1 MAHRPGQRIERGI
14 SADRL
19 WIEAPEMEA
28 RLSASESLDEARE
41 GVLEY
46 LSDLEDA
53 CCAGDLD
60 LDRLEWSAVL
70 DALHRFKRI
79 LSPENE
85 AIAGF
90 STLEILW
97 GLASDSD
104 TEDVSVGFIDEMR
117 HLFQTIHG
125 RMSGHGGWFARSHA
139 EASDALEQMPAHGRR
154 AARARSR
161 FLDALGDG
169 VWMEI
174 ERFPSGLD
182 PSMVEERKR
191 NAERI
196 LEHLEG
202 SANDWH
208 DAAWQRAHVFRGNAG
223 AQALPELVP
232 LTGSEIASL
241 RLASAYGVPW
251 GITPYTLALFDAT
264 TSSRRRDA
272 QVRAQVIP
280 PLSTVR
286 AMIEHRDDR
295 NQAFDFMRERDTS
308 PIDRVTR
315 RYPMVAILKVCDT
328 CPQICVY
335 CQRNWEIADAM
346 DLEAIP
352 SADTLD
358 PALDWFAEHPA
369 ITDVLLTGGDPFLLS
384 DDALSHVI
392 ERLTAMEHIRN
403 IRIGTRIP
411 VTMPMRI
418 TDPLAELLGRAI
430 RPGRRNLSVVTH
442 VETASEVTPDL
453 ADAVWRLRR
462 RGIAVY
468 NQQVFTVE
476 TSRRFQ
482 SVATRIALR
491 QAGIDPYYTF
501 YTKGK
506 DEHREYL
513 VPIAR
518 VLQERKEE
526 ARLLPG
532 IFRTDEPVFNVPG
545 LGKNHL
551 RAGQDREL
559 IAIRVD
565 GRRVYLF
572 HPWEKG
578 IVPVAPWP
586 YVDVSIRDYLDRLR
600 AMGEDPD
607 DYASIWSYV

>member
-1 MAHRPGQRIERGI
+1 MADRRGQRLERGI
-14 SADRL
+14 FAERL
-19 WIEAPEMEA
+19 WIEAPDIEG
-28 RLSASESLDEARE
+28 RLSESESLDEARSE
-41 GVLEY
+41 LLAY

-53 CCAGDLD
+53 CRAGDFD
-60 LDRLEWSAVL
+60 LDRVEWAAVL
-70 DALHRFKRI
+70 DAIGRFKRM

-97 GLASDSD
+97 KLAVDHD
-104 TEDVSVGFIDEMR
+104 QEAVSSGFVDEMR
-117 HLFQTIHG
+117 HLFRTIHG
-125 RMSGHGGWFARSHA
+125 RVGGAGGWFARAHA
-139 EASDALEQMPAHGRR
+139 GAGDELEQMPAHGRR
-154 AARARSR
+154 AGRARSR
-161 FLDALGDG
+161 FLDTLAESA
-169 VWMEI
+169 WREI
-174 ERFPSGLD
+174 ERFPSGLESSLVRERERNAARIQEHFGGTPDDWCD
-182 PSMVEERKR
+182 PS
-191 NAERI
+191 
-196 LEHLEG
+196 
-202 SANDWH
+202 
-208 DAAWQRAHVFRGNAG
+208 WQREHVLRGEVG
-223 AQALPELVP
+223 VHALRALVP
-232 LTGSEIASL
+232 LTGAEIASL

-251 GITPYTLALFDAT
+251 GITPYTLSLFDSA

-286 AMIEHRDDR
+286 AMIEHREDR
-295 NQAFDFMRERDTS
+295 GQAFDFMRERDTS

-315 RYPMVAILKVCDT
+315 RYPMVAILKICDT

-346 DLEAIP
+346 EPGAIP
-352 SADTLD
+352 GADTLK

-384 DDALSHVI
+384 DEAVAHVI
-392 ERLTAMEHIRN
+392 GRLTSMDHIRS

-418 TDPLAELLGRAI
+418 TERLADVLGKAI
-430 RPGRRNLSVVTH
+430 VPGRRNLSVVTH
-442 VETASEVTPDL
+442 VETASEVTPQL
-453 ADAVWRLRR
+453 AEAVWRLRKQ
-462 RGIAVY
+462 GIAVY

-518 VLQERKEE
+518 LLQERKEE

-532 IFRTDEPVFNVPG
+532 IYRTDEPVFNVPG
-545 LGKNHL
+545 LGKSHL

-559 IAIRVD
+559 IAIRAD

-586 YVDVSIRDYLDRLR
+586 YVDVSIRGYLDRLR
-600 AMGEDPD
+600 EMGENPD
-607 DYASIWSYV
+607 DYDSIWSYV